1 MINKEMLLIRL
12 DRIYKRLSVLQTALM
27 TVTDHL
33 EYFLENEEKD
43 LDTIIYGQET
53 ISGATTILQ
62 DTQADIN
69 DLNETINE
77 DDNNDVLPHNY
88 NPDIDLN

>member
-1 MINKEMLLIRL
+1 MLNKKMLLIRL

-53 ISGATTILQ
+53 IDGATTVLN
-62 DTQADIN
+62 DTQMDIN

-77 DDNNDVLPHNY
+77 DDGKDILPETY
-88 NPDIDLN
+88 NPEIDLN